1 MTISYK
7 WLSQYLP
14 ETLSPETLS
23 QILTSVGLEVESME
37 KFEKIKGGLQGLK
50 IGKVLTVAPHPDAD
64 KLKLTTVDIGEE
76 QALQIVCGAPNVAQN
91 QTVVVAPIGTTIYP
105 KSGEPITMKKAKIR
119 GVESYGMIC
128 AEDEIGLGE
137 SHDGIIIIEDELKP
151 GMKAADYYHLD
162 EADYVYEIGLTPN
175 RMDSMSHIGVA
186 KDVCAYLSNI
196 QDQFVS
202 CQLPEVVMPQVNACE
217 QFQIEISNPAL
228 CARYIGVCIENIKV
242 AESPE
247 WLKRNLE
254 SIGLKPINNIVD
266 ITNFVLHEWGQPL
279 HAFDLNKISGNTI
292 IVGTANEGEKF
303 LCLDDKERTLS
314 HEDLMISDS
323 EKHLCIAGVFGG
335 KDSGISESS
344 TAVFLESAWF
354 LPNSIRRTSM
364 RHQLRTDAAIRFE
377 KSVDISNALSALQR
391 AVALIVEIAGGAVCS
406 DVLDVYPTP
415 FQKHEINLN
424 YQKMNAIAGKE
435 YTREQVKNILK
446 SLGFEISHKINSF
459 KWRILKVAVPFA
471 KNDVRLQVDVLE
483 EIMRIDGLDNIP
495 FTGKMAYTLPSNKE
509 PYQENMKARIAQQL
523 TGKGFYEIF
532 TNSITNAAYYENQD
546 ELVKMMNSLSANLDT
561 MRPSML
567 ETGLE
572 SISYNFNRK
581 NTEIK
586 FFEFGKTYKILNSKF
601 VETNMLA
608 LYASGN
614 QQPVYWNSQ
623 QTSIDLFYVKGIIE
637 SLFSSMNLQFVQE
650 QNLLKIQFQKRTIG
664 QIQKVDTKKL
674 KQFDLKQDVIYA
686 EIIWDEVNLFYK
698 KHHTK
703 YTEIPKY
710 PTVQRDLAFII
721 DKAIQYA
728 DIQKCIKQ
736 VQSPLLQNI
745 QIFDVFES
753 EKVGQDKK
761 SYAIKLSFY
770 DASKTLTD
778 QDVENEMNKIV
789 QSLESKLGANI
800 RKG

>member
-1 MTISYK
+1 
-7 WLSQYLP
+7 
-14 ETLSPETLS
+14 
-23 QILTSVGLEVESME
+23 
-37 KFEKIKGGLQGLK
+37 
-50 IGKVLTVAPHPDAD
+50 
-64 KLKLTTVDIGEE
+64 
-76 QALQIVCGAPNVAQN
+76 
-91 QTVVVAPIGTTIYP
+91 
-105 KSGEPITMKKAKIR
+105 
-119 GVESYGMIC
+119 
-128 AEDEIGLGE
+128 
-137 SHDGIIIIEDELKP
+137 
-151 GMKAADYYHLD
+151 
-162 EADYVYEIGLTPN
+162 
-175 RMDSMSHIGVA
+175 
-186 KDVCAYLSNI
+186 
-196 QDQFVS
+196 
-202 CQLPEVVMPQVNACE
+202 
-217 QFQIEISNPAL
+217 
-228 CARYIGVCIENIKV
+228 
-242 AESPE
+242 
-247 WLKRNLE
+247 
-254 SIGLKPINNIVD
+254 
-266 ITNFVLHEWGQPL
+266 
-279 HAFDLNKISGNTI
+279 
-292 IVGTANEGEKF
+292 
-303 LCLDDKERTLS
+303 
-314 HEDLMISDS
+314 MISDT

-335 KDSGISESS
+335 KDSGISEAS

-391 AVALIVEIAGGAVCS
+391 AIALIVEIAGGTVCS
-406 DVLDVYPTP
+406 EILDVYPEP
-415 FQKHEINLN
+415 FQKHEIDLN
-424 YQKMNAIAGKE
+424 YQKMNEIAGKE
-435 YTREQVKNILK
+435 YTKEQVNNILK
-446 SLGFEISHKINSF
+446 SLTFEFISNDENN
-459 KWRILKVAVPFA
+459 LKVAVPFA
-471 KNDVRLQVDVLE
+471 KNDVRRQVDVLE

-509 PYQENMKARIAQQL
+509 PFQESMKARIAQQL

-546 ELVKMMNSLSANLDT
+546 ELVKMMNSLSSNLDT

-586 FFEFGKTYKILNSKF
+586 FFEFGKIYKILESKF
-601 VETNMLA
+601 EETNMLA

-614 QQPVYWNSQ
+614 QHPVYWNSQ
-623 QTSIDLFYVKGIIE
+623 QTSIDLFYLKGIVE
-637 SLFSSMNLQFVQE
+637 NLFSSMNLQFTQE

-664 QIQKVDTKKL
+664 LIQKVDAQKL

-710 PTVQRDLAFII
+710 PIVQRDLAFII
-721 DKAIQYA
+721 DKSIQYT

-736 VQSPLLQNI
+736 VQSSLLQNI

-753 EKVGQDKK
+753 EKVGKNKK

-770 DASKTLTD
+770 DAAKTLTD

-789 QSLESKLGANI
+789 QSLESKLGVNI
-800 RKG
+800 RKS